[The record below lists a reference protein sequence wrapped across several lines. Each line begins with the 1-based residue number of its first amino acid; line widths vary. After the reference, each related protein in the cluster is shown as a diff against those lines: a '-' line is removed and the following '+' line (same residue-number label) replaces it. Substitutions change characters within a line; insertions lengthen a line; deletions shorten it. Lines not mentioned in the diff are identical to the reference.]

1 VDIAV
6 VGAGVSAALT
16 VDALLPTGRTI
27 AILDRRGPNKGSSPA
42 STALL
47 QFEIDQPLTHLVQKI
62 GRERAVRAYW
72 RSATAVDC
80 LRARIADLGLRC
92 AFRARHTAYLPGDV
106 LGVNDLR
113 AEAQERS
120 QIGLR
125 SRFIGRD
132 ELRSRTTIE
141 APGAIWSNGSAEL
154 DPAALTT
161 GLWRTAIA
169 RGAKIYAP
177 ADVVDVDVGRSFVTL
192 TTATGHAVRARHV
205 VFATGYELVKLV
217 KSKNYSVSSTWAMAT
232 APQPKRLWPSRCLI
246 WQAAD
251 PYLYLRT
258 TLDGRILAGGEDEEF
273 SNEAKRDALIPRK
286 IASIQRKLGKMFP
299 NEPEFSWTGC
309 FGSSTTGLPA
319 IGEIPGAARCFAIL
333 GYGGNGITFSMI
345 AAQLIQRAI
354 LGLRDPDADLFAP
367 RK

>member
-1 VDIAV
+1 MSISNNPTGGSQQRDLRTGIPVWLRRGPPKIIHSSLDESIKVDIAV

-47 QFEIDQPLTHLVQKI
+47 QFEIDQPLTHLIQKI
-62 GRERAVRAYW
+62 GRERAIRAYW

-80 LRARIADLGLRC
+80 LRARIADLRLRC
-92 AFRARHTAYLPGDV
+92 AFRDRNTAYLPGDV

-120 QIGLR
+120 QVGLR

-177 ADVVDVDVGRSFVTL
+177 ADVVDVDVRRSL
-192 TTATGHAVRARHV
+192 
-205 VFATGYELVKLV
+205 
-217 KSKNYSVSSTWAMAT
+217 
-232 APQPKRLWPSRCLI
+232 
-246 WQAAD
+246 
-251 PYLYLRT
+251 
-258 TLDGRILAGGEDEEF
+258 
-273 SNEAKRDALIPRK
+273 
-286 IASIQRKLGKMFP
+286 
-299 NEPEFSWTGC
+299 
-309 FGSSTTGLPA
+309 
-319 IGEIPGAARCFAIL
+319 
-333 GYGGNGITFSMI
+333 
-345 AAQLIQRAI
+345 
-354 LGLRDPDADLFAP
+354 
-367 RK
+367 